1 MATILVIDDEPQIRA
16 LLKRLLEKAGHRVVE
31 AAEGQEAVRPVQE
44 GPVHL
49 IITDVIMPE
58 KGGLETMMEL
68 RRDFPDIN
76 IIIMSGKVQTK
87 SDVFKSMTRQFGVKY
102 VFQKPFDTQELL
114 ARVQELVPSD

>member
-1 MATILVIDDEPQIRA
+1 MATILVLDDEPQIRA
-16 LLKRLLEKAGHRVVE
+16 LLKRLLEKAGHRVIE
-31 AAEGQEAVRPVQE
+31 AAEGREAVRAVQE

-68 RRDFPDIN
+68 HRDFPDIN

-87 SDVFKSMTRQFGVKY
+87 SDVFKNMTRQFGVKY

>member
-31 AAEGQEAVRPVQE
+31 AAEGQEAVRAVQE

>member
-1 MATILVIDDEPQIRA
+1 MATILVIDDEPQIRT
-16 LLKRLLEKAGHRVVE
+16 LLKRLLEKVGHRVIE
-31 AAEGQEAVRPVQE
+31 AAEGQEAVRAVQE
-44 GPVHL
+44 EPIHL

-87 SDVFKSMTRQFGVKY
+87 SDVFKNMTRQFGVKY

-114 ARVQELVPSD
+114 ARVQELVPDA